1 MDARRFDG
9 LARLMARGRTRRG
22 VLRALAGA
30 TAGALVVRPHM
41 ARADG
46 EPEGV
51 GGADGGA
58 VCLPVSR
65 PASAASTARPPFQAL
80 ITAGTCENPDLSTTY
95 SLLDVAGTQQP
106 AGAPTAAPV
115 AQSVTTVRVRLDDL
129 VDRVHAVMIRS
140 NDDAETVIACGEI
153 GGLRTD
159 NDLTVGLRERN
170 SSDFSGI
177 AWLRGSNNSTLVYL
191 FLGRGLCT
199 VETIAAT
206 KGTKVVTTDDV
217 NLRAEPSAGAAIV
230 AVLPAG
236 TVVTVTGAARED
248 WLPVQ
253 NPATGDSGWVAAQF
267 LVIQE

>member
-9 LARLMARGRTRRG
+9 LARLMARGRSRRG
-22 VLRALAGA
+22 VLRSLAGVM
-30 TAGALVVRPHM
+30 AGALMVQPRL

-46 EPEGV
+46 EPAGV

-80 ITAGTCENPDLSTTY
+80 ITAGTCENPDFSTTY
-95 SLLDVAGTQQP
+95 SLLDVATTRQM
-106 AGAPTAAPV
+106 AGAPTAAAV
-115 AQSVTTVRVRLDDL
+115 AQSVTTVRVQLDDL
-129 VDRVHAVMIRS
+129 VDRVHAIMIRS
-140 NDDAETVIACGEI
+140 SDDAEAVVACGEI
-153 GGLRTD
+153 GGLRAE

-170 SSDFSGI
+170 ASDFSGI
-177 AWLRGSNNSTLVYL
+177 AWLRGSNSSTLVYL
-191 FLGRGLCT
+191 FLGRGLST

-217 NLRAEPSAGAAIV
+217 NLRAEPSADAAVI
-230 AVLPAG
+230 AVLPGG
-236 TVVTVTGAARED
+236 TTVTVTGAAQDD
-248 WLPVQ
+248 WLPVE
-253 NPATGDSGWVAAQF
+253 NPATGDAGWVAAQF